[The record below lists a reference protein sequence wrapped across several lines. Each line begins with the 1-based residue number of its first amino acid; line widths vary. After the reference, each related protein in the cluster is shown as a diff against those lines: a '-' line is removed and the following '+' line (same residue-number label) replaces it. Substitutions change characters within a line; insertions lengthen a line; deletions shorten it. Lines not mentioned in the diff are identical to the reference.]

1 MGKRTAT
8 NSTESLHDYMLQL
21 PTTNFMFS
29 KVQYVRA
36 KEILSNESDRQW
48 NLQSVVQPKTINTG
62 NLQSG
67 YDLMCCWNPKLSEV
81 CIFGVDENKS
91 ASSWRMILYRT
102 VIQDISLADRI
113 HKEFLVHEKVS
124 ETLRL

>member
-48 NLQSVVQPKTINTG
+48 NLQSVVQPKTIN
-62 NLQSG
+62 SG

-81 CIFGVDENKS
+81 CIFGADENKS
-91 ASSWRMILYRT
+91 ANSWRMILYRT

-124 ETLRL
+124 ETSRL

>member
-48 NLQSVVQPKTINTG
+48 NLQSVVQPKTIN
-62 NLQSG
+62 SG

-81 CIFGVDENKS
+81 CIFGADENKS
-91 ASSWRMILYRT
+91 ANSWRMILYRT

-124 ETLRL
+124 KTLKL